1 MRRLAFALCL
11 AAALVAV
18 PALARQQDD
27 ALQRAFVEAM
37 QRMQAGN
44 LARAERLLRDMRKR
58 TDSPRVK
65 LELARVLFLQAKYDE
80 AKALF
85 EEVMTR
91 SDTPW
96 RVRDNIANFVRLIEE
111 RTGYLKFGASIVSD
125 SNPRNLTERKEIALG
140 NLRVTPTEAPRK
152 VTGLRLSARGWLPA
166 ANGFRTAGY
175 LTASYTDY
183 PGQDLDR
190 LTADFGA
197 LRDLTGSGRTRVK
210 AGLEFG
216 TYGGELLYRFPYVG
230 LDSVLRETK
239 QYRIAGELKA
249 GRIQFPDFRYLDA
262 TYLSAAAS
270 ARKPWSQNTVVSL
283 STMLER
289 SQAKERPYSYTGWNL
304 GPAID
309 AFWPETTFLAG
320 ARLSLGARRY
330 AAADPLFGKR
340 RSDSKLRLDV
350 SVGNKRWRWR
360 DRYVSLVASVERSHS
375 NIEYYSY
382 RKFNV
387 SLVVE

>member
-1 MRRLAFALCL
+1 MAPGPLVNNEAFQTASSRHPSDKEQNEPC
-11 AAALVAV
+11 
-18 PALARQQDD
+18 
-27 ALQRAFVEAM
+27 
-37 QRMQAGN
+37 
-44 LARAERLLRDMRKR
+44 
-58 TDSPRVK
+58 TDGQ
-65 LELARVLFLQAKYDE
+65 EHGGGDHDQ
-80 AKALF
+80 
-85 EEVMTR
+85 
-91 SDTPW
+91 
-96 RVRDNIANFVRLIEE
+96 
-111 RTGYLKFGASIVSD
+111 G
-125 SNPRNLTERKEIALG
+125 TERPQVVVLAQSCV
-140 NLRVTPTEAPRK
+140 NTMLRVSPSHVGRDKDAEHGEHEEAQVYEEGQNQRPDDEGRK

-360 DRYVSLVASVERSHS
+360 DRYVSLVASVERGHS

-387 SLVVE
+387 SLVLE